1 MPFCLQGSNGNF
13 SRTVNDLEH
22 DQRFSRDKVVVD
34 HATDGKHGESS
45 ILQLLQFQLVDL
57 LLGLSRQSVRGKTKI
72 SGDTGRV
79 LEHGLRGDRALVR
92 ADLLEASREDYLE
105 HSTRADSSRGEVGVV
120 YMHVLEHRERDK
132 FTRQETDGGE
142 HGNAAVLDLGLAKPI
157 DVEHLGEAKRIEA
170 HITDVPVESLGLRQE
185 GKRRG
190 HGGGTDSAVARV
202 SDLQHTIEGGGDLYG
217 VETS

>member
-1 MPFCLQGSNGNF
+1 MPLCLTGSHGNF
-13 SRTVNDLEH
+13 PQIVHDLDH

-57 LLGLSRQSVRGKTKI
+57 LLGLPRQSVNSKTKI
-72 SGDTGRV
+72 SGDTVRV
-79 LEHGLRGDRALVR
+79 LEHSLHGDRTLVR
-92 ADLLEASREDYLE
+92 ANLLEPSRKDYLE
-105 HSTRADSSRGEVGVV
+105 HSTRANSSRREVGVI

-142 HGNAAVLDLGLAKPI
+142 HGNAAVLDLGLAEPF
-157 DVEHLGEAKRIEA
+157 DVEHLGEAKRIET
-170 HITDVPVESLGLRQE
+170 HITDVSVESLGLRQE
-185 GKRRG
+185 GKRGG
-190 HGGGTDSAVARV
+190 HGVGADSAVARV
-202 SDLQHTIEGGGDLYG
+202 SNLHHTVEGGGNLYR